1 MITVK
6 ELREIT
12 EQSKIAA
19 KENLHQWLQER
30 EESISQRL
38 KEKAQQG
45 DRKCCYPFPQDI
57 DGYPYSHQ
65 EIKNLLKSEFPDFT
79 ITFESKTG
87 ENYWFIL
94 EW

>member
-12 EQSKIAA
+12 EQSRNTA

-30 EESISQRL
+30 EGSISQRL

-45 DRKCCYPFPQDI
+45 NRECSYPFPRDI
-57 DGYPYSHQ
+57 DGYPYTHQ
-65 EIKNLLKSEFPDFT
+65 EVKILLQSEFPDFT
-79 ITFESKTG
+79 VILDTETSD
-87 ENYWFIL
+87 NYWFIL